1 MRAVRRPRP
10 RVARGSPVPWWAY
23 PAAMP
28 TTAAVTVPA
37 AHRPQVRRAALAALV
52 ANIGIVLTG
61 GIVRVTASGLG
72 CSDWPTCSGTSVVPS
87 GSDLGW
93 HSAVEFGN
101 RLLTFA
107 VLAAAVW
114 VVVAVRREAPDR
126 PDLRVLAWAQPAGVV
141 GQAALGGVTV
151 LTGLHPLV
159 VAAHFLAS
167 MGLVAAA
174 VVLFDRARGLAA
186 DRVPG
191 LPAAT
196 GAIVAAAGVVL
207 VLGTLVTGSGPHAGD
222 VGTVR
227 LGLDVRTV
235 AVAHADAVWVLVGLT
250 VAVLAVA
257 VGTGAIRARRAA
269 TMLLAVEIAQGGL
282 GYLQYALGVPPVPV
296 IVHILGAAVVWSA
309 AWHLAV
315 AVRPSRHEPDPVEGR
330 ATTRDADAL
339 AGRT

>member
-1 MRAVRRPRP
+1 MSTAASATTVPRP
-10 RVARGSPVPWWAY
+10 APR
-23 PAAMP
+23 
-28 TTAAVTVPA
+28 
-37 AHRPQVRRAALAALV
+37 HPQVRRAALAALA

-72 CSDWPTCSGTSVVPS
+72 CPDWPACSGTSVVPA
-87 GSDLGW
+87 GGDLGW

-101 RLLTFA
+101 RLLTFV
-107 VLAAAVW
+107 VLAAAGW
-114 VVVAVRREAPDR
+114 VVVAVRREAADR
-126 PDLRVLAWAQPAGVV
+126 PDLRALAWAQPAGVV

-174 VVLFDRARGLAA
+174 VVLVDRSGGWASDHA
-186 DRVPG
+186 PG
-191 LPAAT
+191 LRTAT
-196 GAIVAAAGVVL
+196 GAIVVAVGAVL

-227 LGLDVRTV
+227 LGLDIRTI

-257 VGTGAIRARRAA
+257 VGTGAARARRAA
-269 TMLLAVEIAQGGL
+269 MILLAVEVAQGGL
-282 GYLQYALGVPPVPV
+282 GYLQYALGVPPLPV

-315 AVRPSRHEPDPVEGR
+315 VVRPSSHQPAPADDRTSATGEP
-330 ATTRDADAL
+330 ADAL
-339 AGRT
+339 APPA